1 MRRRHPLR
9 ERVNGREHFGGD
21 DDADDVRRLRHGQ
34 SMARLG
40 SRCKRNFARRRRPCD
55 TARVDQRDDTNTALT
70 VVGITALTGIAA
82 WLLWPKA
89 TAPVPP
95 LGYVPQS
102 PRAPSEAPVT
112 MPAFLAA
119 APPVGAARE
128 RYFEAAVDAPTW
140 SEVVLSP
147 NVKIRV
153 ANDYLTAQGVHIP
166 LWPSTAQRIADRFDA
181 ILPTKAL
188 VDAIWR
194 AATVKIEP
202 HPMSYAPLS
211 GDDVRIIAQHEA
223 IVDSQVTGREGLR
236 DGGFKSIVVGRT
248 LATPAGAG
256 KVCIFGWHRA
266 NGVPIQPVYC
276 SHSARFSDYSHGT
289 RLVSRTAY
297 LNGQSVA
304 IESLFADPRYAPLL
318 NESGTL
324 TPAQLAYPRS

>member
-1 MRRRHPLR
+1 MPR
-9 ERVNGREHFGGD
+9 D
-21 DDADDVRRLRHGQ
+21 DDTLPLFVAGV
-34 SMARLG
+34 
-40 SRCKRNFARRRRPCD
+40 
-55 TARVDQRDDTNTALT
+55 AL
-70 VVGITALTGIAA
+70 VTGAVA
-82 WLLWPKA
+82 WALWPKQA
-89 TAPVPP
+89 EASAMPPRSYVPP
-95 LGYVPQS
+95 S
-102 PRAPSEAPVT
+102 PRAPSEAPVS

-119 APPVGAARE
+119 APPAGAARE
-128 RYFEAAVDAPTW
+128 RYFEAAVDAPTFVRIPLGQGV
-140 SEVVLSP
+140 EVAVST
-147 NVKIRV
+147 
-153 ANDYLTAQGVHIP
+153 DYLTAQGVHIP
-166 LWPSTAQRIADRFDA
+166 LWPSTAQRIADRFGA
-181 ILPTKAL
+181 MLPTKAL

-194 AATVKIEP
+194 AAVVKIEP
-202 HPMSYAPLS
+202 HPMNYRPLA

-297 LNGQSVA
+297 LNGQPVA

-324 TPAQLAYPRS
+324 TPAMLAYPRS